1 MTTYAILISRNYM
14 FDELRALS
22 SEELF
27 DFASTASC
35 VGYDGEASVLTL
47 EEFTNMVN
55 NDEITTDGSWLFFV
69 NREEK

>member
-1 MTTYAILISRNYM
+1 MTTYAILISRDYM
-14 FDELRALS
+14 FDELRAMN

-27 DFASTASC
+27 NFASSASSI
-35 VGYDGEASVLTL
+35 GYDEAAILTL

-55 NDEITTDGSWLFFV
+55 NDEITTEGSWLFFV